1 MQTQTL
7 PRPHRASRRE
17 PSPPPAAAQLPVHR
31 TTAGGPYAWSGPDYY
46 GQPAVKH
53 SHYKWR
59 TATAFFAEGIAAGA
73 QIAATMIDF
82 AGREEDQTLVRNGRY
97 LAVAGAAIA
106 PAMLASSM
114 HTPSRWYNILRIF
127 RPTAPISIGTW
138 ALTGFGLLS
147 GLSAAGRLLRR
158 NGRPRMARAQERAF
172 AAAALIPGAVTASYI
187 GTELEETS
195 TPLWASAYP
204 LLSPF
209 VAGAGF
215 ADAGAALT
223 LLNEFSTVPEA
234 TKRRLDYFTF
244 SSGAVQM
251 AFAYLLDRRWQVRP
265 ESAAFRKSNWST
277 AWRGFIGAD
286 LLALAA
292 RIMALRSKTA
302 QRQYRLL
309 SSAAKLIGGLG
320 LRHVLVYAGRE
331 SGRHPG
337 DYLALTAAA
346 PEQNRALSRLP
357 EARERRRP
365 GAPAVREKAGKN
377 STVWTIG
384 LFSLVIGVAV
394 YGMLQKE
401 GT

>member
-1 MQTQTL
+1 MQTQTV
-7 PRPHRASRRE
+7 PRQHRPSRLE
-17 PSPPPAAAQLPVHR
+17 PSQPRAAAKAAVRR
-31 TTAGGPYAWSGPDYY
+31 TADAGPHTWSGPDYY
-46 GQPAVKH
+46 GLPAVKH

-59 TATAFFAEGIAAGA
+59 TATAFFAEGIAAGS

-82 AGREEDQTLVRNGRY
+82 AGRSEDQPLVRNGRY

-127 RPTAPISIGTW
+127 RPTAPISIGSW
-138 ALTGFGLLS
+138 ALTGFGVLS

-158 NGRPRMARAQERAF
+158 NGRPRFARMQEKAF

-195 TPLWASAYP
+195 TPFWASSYP

-209 VAGAGF
+209 LAGAGF

-223 LLNEFSTVPEA
+223 LLNEISTVPEA

-251 AFAYLLDRRWQVRP
+251 AFAYLLDQRWQVRP
-265 ESAAFRKSNWST
+265 ESAAFRKSNWSV
-277 AWRGFIGAD
+277 AWRGFLAAD

-302 QRQYRLL
+302 QRQYRLF

-320 LRHVLVYAGRE
+320 LRHVLVYSGRE

-337 DYLALTAAA
+337 DYLAFTAAP

-357 EARERRRP
+357 ARESRRP
-365 GAPAVREKAGKN
+365 NVPAVREKVGKP
-377 STVWTIG
+377 SAVWTIG